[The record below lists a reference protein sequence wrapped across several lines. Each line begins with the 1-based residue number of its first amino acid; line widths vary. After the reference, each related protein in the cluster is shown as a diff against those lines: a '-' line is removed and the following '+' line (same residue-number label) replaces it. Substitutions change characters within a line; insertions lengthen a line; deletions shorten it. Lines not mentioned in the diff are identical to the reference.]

1 MLLVPLQAGKS
12 GLNKMF
18 EFDVNGSSLLA
29 RFHRSLLDGST
40 SDKSAKNKTA
50 HVNKLLHW
58 LHKQSSEEMPPVS
71 DIHVV
76 TNLDQVA
83 TYFKLLRSN
92 LDGSG
97 RGIGLQTTSIKN
109 ELSALKQFAEWAAID
124 NYQDR
129 ELHSQLHYLV
139 NFVKDHCSWLDV
151 KFLNVW
157 FAEFHRYCL
166 GM

>member
-1 MLLVPLQAGKS
+1 
-12 GLNKMF
+12 MF

-124 NYQDR
+124 NHQDR